1 MDLSR
6 PCLAVVATCV
16 SSGAEAKQVY
26 FSSLR
31 ILLSTGRMSLQAQ
44 VASPSLLQ
52 PRQWYAS
59 QGRQVQIGIGGVAAF
74 AGITLL
80 IAVVRTVSSL
90 THT

>member
-1 MDLSR
+1 
-6 PCLAVVATCV
+6 
-16 SSGAEAKQVY
+16 
-26 FSSLR
+26 
-31 ILLSTGRMSLQAQ
+31 MSLQAQ